1 MDPLDQILAEEDP
14 YEEEDEDDH
23 GLDANSVE
31 EMEHQ
36 TWIAGVLARHYH
48 RKGVIGNP
56 DLIMPVDWELE
67 MGPAFA
73 EAQAEANA
81 NVEGADS
88 SAPDVDAGA
97 GEIFAE
103 GPEAGSAEG
112 GGSELGA
119 GDLGSGDMADPDFS
133 GLAGGD
139 FGGDFGG
146 FGGGGL

>member
-1 MDPLDQILAEEDP
+1 MDQMYDVLVLC
-14 YEEEDEDDH
+14 
-23 GLDANSVE
+23 GLFAAFIYWLGFFRT
-31 EMEHQ
+31 M
-36 TWIAGVLARHYH
+36 
-48 RKGVIGNP
+48 VI
-56 DLIMPVDWELE
+56 DLC
-67 MGPAFA
+67 F
-73 EAQAEANA
+73 
-81 NVEGADS
+81 GADS
-88 SAPDVDAGA
+88 SASDVDAGA
-97 GEIFAE
+97 AAIFAE